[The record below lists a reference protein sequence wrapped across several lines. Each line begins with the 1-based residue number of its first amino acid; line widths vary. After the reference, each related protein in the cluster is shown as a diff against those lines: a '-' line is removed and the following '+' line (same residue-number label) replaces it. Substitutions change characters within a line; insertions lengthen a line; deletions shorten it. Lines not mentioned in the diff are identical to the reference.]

1 MLSSLYKAYG
11 DVYKFKN
18 YEKKHYAENVTYK
31 KILLVNEEKNKKNFF
46 NLLILLLLVKF
57 SIGINVE

>member
-1 MLSSLYKAYG
+1 MLTSLYKAYG

-31 KILLVNEEKNKKNFF
+31 KILLVNEEKKQKKTY
-46 NLLILLLLVKF
+46 LIYLF
-57 SIGINVE
+57 YYY